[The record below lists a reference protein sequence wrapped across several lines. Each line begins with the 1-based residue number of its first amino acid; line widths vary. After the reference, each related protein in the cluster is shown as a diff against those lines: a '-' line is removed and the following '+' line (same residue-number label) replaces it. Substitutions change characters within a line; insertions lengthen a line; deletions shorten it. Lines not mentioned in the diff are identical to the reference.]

1 MCSIIQFY
9 IFPQIPDFSRTGR
22 RFSDSVR
29 GKPISSAVFKVRS
42 RPGRSFCASS
52 NLSIPNK
59 RGKPITERRE
69 GEVRER
75 NGVTKSEAIGS
86 GSAWS
91 ADRLPTVPPA
101 LQLAPG
107 QSFAHC
113 SHEEGTDL
121 IFYHVI
127 FPGSDKKTVFLRDFV
142 VLKTVSYFSFLQF
155 PLSRSWFL
163 IY

>member
-1 MCSIIQFY
+1 MIYVFIAKNLVKSIGSIIQFY
-9 IFPQIPDFSRTGR
+9 IFPQLPDFSRTGR

-59 RGKPITERRE
+59 RGKPITEQRE

-86 GSAWS
+86 
-91 ADRLPTVPPA
+91 
-101 LQLAPG
+101 
-107 QSFAHC
+107 
-113 SHEEGTDL
+113 
-121 IFYHVI
+121 
-127 FPGSDKKTVFLRDFV
+127 
-142 VLKTVSYFSFLQF
+142 
-155 PLSRSWFL
+155 SRSARAAVALGHKVLHTVLTTQKEVLL
-163 IY
+163 I